1 MVDFWAVLIVPAQSA
16 GKSVEVVSWLHGSRR
31 GALLDYGH
39 TWWQLKCG
47 IEKKRQDPRICCK
60 DMLVVARKFKLLIR
74 ALQFDLAG
82 QISHPSKMRLYT
94 YKVYIQS
101 LTKYA
106 YAALVAAYK

>member
-1 MVDFWAVLIVPAQSA
+1 
-16 GKSVEVVSWLHGSRR
+16 
-31 GALLDYGH
+31 
-39 TWWQLKCG
+39 
-47 IEKKRQDPRICCK
+47 
-60 DMLVVARKFKLLIR
+60 MLVVARKFKLLIR